1 MSEFD
6 KKKWNEKYRA
16 DPVLLS
22 REGPTDFLR
31 RHAEL
36 LKGECAV
43 DLACGG
49 GRNAIFLAQNGFC
62 VDAVDISEVALQSL
76 RRKIGDLPVRP
87 VLADLDT
94 FSPASD
100 RYDLAVMAHFLDRDL
115 IARTAAALKAGGLFV
130 VETYMAHPDNEK
142 RGNPDF
148 LLAPEELK
156 RLFEGWK
163 ILAYE
168 EFVNSPEERYRMMK
182 QGIVAK
188 KGMGD

>member
-1 MSEFD
+1 MSAFD
-6 KKKWNEKYRA
+6 KDKWNRKYRDDA
-16 DPVLLS
+16 SLMA
-22 REGPTDFLR
+22 REGPTDFLG

-49 GRNAIFLAQNGFC
+49 GRNAIFLAQRGFC
-62 VDAVDISEVALQSL
+62 VDAVDISEVAIESL
-76 RRKIGDLPVRP
+76 KMSIGDLPIRP

-94 FSPASD
+94 FALEPG

-130 VETYMAHPDNEK
+130 VETYMAHQDNEK

-148 LLAPEELK
+148 LLAPGELE
-156 RLFEGWK
+156 RLFDGWE

-168 EFVNSPEERYRMMK
+168 EFVNGPEERYRMMK

-188 KGMGD
+188 KGIGD